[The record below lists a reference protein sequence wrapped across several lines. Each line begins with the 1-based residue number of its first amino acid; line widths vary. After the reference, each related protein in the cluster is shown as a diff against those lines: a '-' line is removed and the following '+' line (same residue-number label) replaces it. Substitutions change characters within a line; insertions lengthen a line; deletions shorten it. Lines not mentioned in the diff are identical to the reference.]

1 MRGAI
6 LRAAGDERVGR
17 FVRTYGMQAGAAR
30 FVAGETVESF
40 LNAAREANR
49 RGFAVACGYLGE
61 GVTAESD
68 ARAAAAQYC
77 ELLRTFASQGIDANV
92 AFKLTQ
98 LGLDF
103 DPELSYALA
112 REITAVAAD
121 TGNTIRL
128 DMEQSDFVDATLRTY
143 RRLRS
148 EFDCVGFVL
157 QSYLYR
163 SGRDLDDAIAG
174 APNIRFVKGAYLEPP
189 NRAFQS
195 KSDVD
200 ENYVALVERALA
212 VPGYTA
218 IATHDAAIVA
228 RIEQTIDRLELPKR
242 GRFEFQM
249 LYGIGTA
256 LAERLRDRGYRVRLA
271 IPFGEYWFP
280 YLMRR
285 LAERPANVAFFAKGL
300 VARG

>member
-1 MRGAI
+1 MR
-6 LRAAGDERVGR
+6 
-17 FVRTYGMQAGAAR
+17 AGAAR

-40 LNAAREANR
+40 LDAARNANR

-61 GVTAESD
+61 GVTTDRE
-68 ARAAAAQYC
+68 ARAAMANAIANSC
-77 ELLRTFASQGIDANV
+77 GRLRSKGSMRTSPS
-92 AFKLTQ
+92 KLTH

-103 DPELSYALA
+103 DPELAYALA
-112 REITAVAAD
+112 REVARTAAG

-128 DMEQSDFVDATLRTY
+128 DMEQSEYVDATLQTY
-143 RRLRS
+143 RRLRA

-163 SGRDLDDAIAG
+163 SARDLDDMAG
-174 APNIRFVKGAYLEPP
+174 TKPNVRFVKGAYLEPP
-189 NRAFQS
+189 DRAYRN
-195 KSDVD
+195 KADVD

-212 VPGYTA
+212 SEGYTA
-218 IATHDAAIVA
+218 VATHHAALVA
-228 RIEQTIDRLELPKR
+228 RIERTIEALGLPKR

-249 LYGIGTA
+249 LYGIGTS

-271 IPFGEYWFP
+271 IPFGEFWFP

-285 LAERPANVAFFAKGL
+285 LAERPANVAFFLKGL
-300 VARG
+300 IARG